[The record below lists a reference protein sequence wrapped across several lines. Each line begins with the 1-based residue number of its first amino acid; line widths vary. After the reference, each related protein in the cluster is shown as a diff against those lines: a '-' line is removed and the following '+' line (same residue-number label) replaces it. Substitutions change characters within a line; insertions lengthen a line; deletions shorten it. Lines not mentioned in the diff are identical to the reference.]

1 MQLWLRYEN
10 GNNQYLDPVVISMT
24 LMVLGATI
32 LPFSILPP
40 FKQGFTD
47 TGENL
52 LPQKKV
58 FLVSV
63 DLTLKVH
70 SPSGKQTGSHKYW
83 VLALMS

>member
-1 MQLWLRYEN
+1 MN
-10 GNNQYLDPVVISMT
+10 

-32 LPFSILPP
+32 LPFS
-40 FKQGFTD
+40 FC
-47 TGENL
+47 L
-52 LPQKKV
+52 LFNRVSLIQERLAAPKEI
-58 FLVSV
+58 LVSV